1 MLQADYL
8 IISEKQGGAGKASE
22 MPSGYKHGDT
32 PKRAMVRG
40 TISYLE
46 SQGLPVNKSAIFRHF
61 GLSRS
66 QGYASLSI
74 PASKRNDPE
83 WEETRGRPMKIS
95 EAELAAMEAILWDA
109 RYEDVNLN
117 WTGLAREAGV
127 ETECNARTLHRAMGT
142 LGYRRCL
149 TLPGIGVVS
158 AGDGTVAIAGGVQS
172 RGCAR
177 SWVHKKARER
187 RVEYAERMLEAY
199 PQPHNWRFVRF
210 SCELH
215 FGFGLDGK
223 VRLIPKTGEKFC
235 EDCQPQHQPAP
246 QQQEEHQQPLDEQ
259 LQDPALDET
268 VADASDIAP
277 PQTTTTAAGP
287 SATATSGGW
296 QRDVKRLHAWAAI
309 GFGFKSELVFY
320 DDSTSP
326 NNNGVMS
333 MQDYVDKVL
342 DPVVK
347 TWLQPQPQPG
357 TTAVANGGTNANATA
372 VQMTTATNPDGTTVL
387 IPAAV
392 PVMVGGAQS
401 FVLEEDVEAF
411 AHGGLSKVNMVQG
424 WKDTNGLRYYFGCLD
439 SPDLSP
445 LDSLWPAGKQWNL
458 GDIPGTVAGTIE
470 GAEGVEQG
478 LSAKTTLKDWEPETL
493 QQAAREAWEAMD
505 QERVNVWV
513 DFMPQRLRQVV
524 ASEGRMVPW

>member
-1 MLQADYL
+1 
-8 IISEKQGGAGKASE
+8 

-235 EDCQPQHQPAP
+235 ESCLP
-246 QQQEEHQQPLDEQ
+246 QQEHQQLVPQHLDDQ
-259 LQDPALDET
+259 LQDPALDDT
-268 VADASDIAP
+268 MPDASETAP
-277 PQTTTTAAGP
+277 GQPTTATTSGSGA
-287 SATATSGGW
+287 AVTAGGW

-320 DDSTSP
+320 DESTSP

-333 MQDYVDKVL
+333 MQDYCDKVL
-342 DPVVK
+342 EPVVK
-347 TWLQPQPQPG
+347 TWLHSQPQS
-357 TTAVANGGTNANATA
+357 TVAISNGVGNNVPTA

-392 PVMVGGAQS
+392 PIMVGGAQS

-424 WKDTNGLRYYFGCLD
+424 WKDANGLRYYFGCLD

-445 LDSLWPAGKQWNL
+445 LDSLWPAGKQWNV
-458 GDIPGTVAGTIE
+458 GDIPGTVVGAVE
-470 GAEGVEQG
+470 DAEGVGQG
-478 LSAKTTLKDWEPETL
+478 QQANTALKDWELETL
-493 QQAAREAWEAMD
+493 QQAAREAWEAVD

>member
-1 MLQADYL
+1 
-8 IISEKQGGAGKASE
+8 

-83 WEETRGRPMKIS
+83 WEETRGRPSKIS
-95 EAELAAMEAILWDA
+95 DQDQAAMEAVLWDE
-109 RYEDVNLN
+109 RYEGMNLN
-117 WTGLAREAGV
+117 WAGLAREAGV
-127 ETECNARTLHRAMGT
+127 ETECNARTLHRTMGT

-149 TLPGIGVVS
+149 SLPGVVVGG
-158 AGDGTVAIAGGVQS
+158 AVLTGGGVDGS
-172 RGCAR
+172 TVGCSR

-199 PQPHNWRFVRF
+199 PEPHNWRFVRF
-210 SCELH
+210 SGELH

-223 VRLIPKTGEKFC
+223 VRLMPKPGEKFC
-235 EDCQPQHQPAP
+235 ESCR
-246 QQQEEHQQPLDEQ
+246 QQQEQSQPQQKPDAEAALPADEEQ
-259 LQDPALDET
+259 SPAT
-268 VADASDIAP
+268 
-277 PQTTTTAAGP
+277 GGG
-287 SATATSGGW
+287 SGGW

-309 GFGFKSELVFY
+309 GYGFKSELIFY

-326 NNNGVMS
+326 NNTGVMA
-333 MQDYVDKVL
+333 MQDYRDKILEPVIKPWL
-342 DPVVK
+342 DP
-347 TWLQPQPQPG
+347 
-357 TTAVANGGTNANATA
+357 N
-372 VQMTTATNPDGTTVL
+372 MTTTTTNPDGTTVVL
-387 IPAAV
+387 GPQ
-392 PVMVGGAQS
+392 P

-411 AHGGLSKVNMVQG
+411 AHGGASKVNMVQQ
-424 WKDTNGLRYYFGCLD
+424 WKEAHGLRCYFNCLD

-445 LDSLWPAGKQWNL
+445 LDSLWPPGKQW
-458 GDIPGTVAGTIE
+458 TIVGNGE
-470 GAEGVEQG
+470 DNTPQA
-478 LSAKTTLKDWEPETL
+478 LPDWEPETL
-493 QQAAREAWEAMD
+493 KQAARDAWQLVD

-513 DFMPQRLRQVV
+513 EFMPERLRQV
-524 ASEGRMVPW
+524 ASSEGRMVPW

>member
-1 MLQADYL
+1 
-8 IISEKQGGAGKASE
+8 

-95 EAELAAMEAILWDA
+95 EAELAAMEAILWDS

-117 WTGLAREAGV
+117 WSGLAREAGV

-235 EDCQPQHQPAP
+235 ENCQPHQGQSAAP
-246 QQQEEHQQPLDEQ
+246 QQQEQQ
-259 LQDPALDET
+259 LQLDDSLQGPT
-268 VADASDIAP
+268 LDDTIGD
-277 PQTTTTAAGP
+277 TTEA
-287 SATATSGGW
+287 ATAQSSAAAASASTTGGW
-296 QRDVKRLHAWAAI
+296 QRDVKRVHAWAAI

-320 DDSTSP
+320 DESTSP

-333 MQDYVDKVL
+333 MQDYCDKIL
-342 DPVVK
+342 EPVVK
-347 TWLQPQPQPG
+347 TWLQPQGQAG
-357 TTAVANGGTNANATA
+357 AGAVSNGSGSGNNGAT

-424 WKDTNGLRYYFGCLD
+424 WKDANGLRYYFGCLD

-445 LDSLWPAGKQWNL
+445 TDSLWPAGKQWNVT
-458 GDIPGTVAGTIE
+458 DIPGTTAAAMDDTE
-470 GAEGVEQG
+470 GGQPKA
-478 LSAKTTLKDWEPETL
+478 ALKDWEPETL
-493 QQAAREAWEAMD
+493 QQAAREAWEAVD

-524 ASEGRMVPW
+524 ATEGRMVPW